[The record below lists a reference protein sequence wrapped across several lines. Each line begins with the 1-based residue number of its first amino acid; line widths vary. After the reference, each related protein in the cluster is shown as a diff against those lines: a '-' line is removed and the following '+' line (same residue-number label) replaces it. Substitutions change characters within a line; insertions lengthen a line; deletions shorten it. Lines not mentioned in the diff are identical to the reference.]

1 MLRTFGQLLY
11 NILQRESIIL
21 QDIALKCY
29 MRLAGPLRL
38 NFFIPTCHFLFTFLA
53 IEVSSALT
61 FESPITGYLYT
72 CPAIFTGLKATRTLY
87 HWRNGGLLSGKRCNN
102 VLKDILK
109 ASMLQTRVQS
119 SKKKGASRK

>member
-11 NILQRESIIL
+11 NILQR
-21 QDIALKCY
+21 IARYCVE
-29 MRLAGPLRL
+29 MLRAFGRAFEVK
-38 NFFIPTCHFLFTFLA
+38 FFILTCHFLFTFLA
-53 IEVSSALT
+53 IEVFSALT

-87 HWRNGGLLSGKRCNN
+87 HWRNSGLLSGKRCNN

-109 ASMLQTRVQS
+109 ASMRQTRVQS
-119 SKKKGASRK
+119 SMKKGESRK